1 MVSLNRSINMNSGG
15 ATFFSESVNVDDRE
29 HLQST
34 AEEIGPFKPLQT
46 GHLFGLHLLFTF
58 VLDIIAI
65 YYAVEH
71 PDPKSR
77 CREYFAIL
85 YIHIGLWVV
94 DQITRQAH
102 HNLKLNG
109 YFEFHKKS
117 QVQVVLP
124 LYIVSLWSVLLMF
137 IQTLM
142 QHFYPDDFAEK
153 CLKGGA
159 LSPISYVCA
168 FIIVES
174 CIIAGVN
181 VNYIMKVRNFNKVK
195 PLPDVL
201 KDDWMPGGTSPIN
214 VGEGEVG
221 YRSPEANVSD
231 LLEKQANSLSLQADL
246 IIHLQQNNER
256 LSKKVIALSA
266 QIQQLRTSR
275 MTQ

>member
-1 MVSLNRSINMNSGG
+1 MVSLNRSVNMNSGG

-29 HLQST
+29 HLHPT
-34 AEEIGPFKPLQT
+34 AQEIGPFKPLQT
-46 GHLFGLHLLFTF
+46 GNLFSLHLLFTI
-58 VLDIIAI
+58 VLDVIAI

-71 PDPKSR
+71 PDPKSK

-85 YIHIGLWVV
+85 YIHIGLWIFTLVV
-94 DQITRQAH
+94 DQITRKAH

-109 YFEFHKKS
+109 YLEFHKES

-124 LYIVSLWSVLLMF
+124 LYIVSLWSVVLMF

-181 VNYIMKVRNFNKVK
+181 VNYIMKVRNFNKLK
-195 PLPDVL
+195 PPPDVL
-201 KDDWMPGGTSPIN
+201 KDEWVPGTSPIN

-221 YRSPEANVSD
+221 YRSPEGNVCD
-231 LLEKQANSLSLQADL
+231 LLEKQADL

-275 MTQ
+275 TTQ